1 MNKVGSSTSVRSR
14 SARLE
19 GDSNF
24 LPRPAPATLAMDV
37 KSDPAAPVRA
47 AESRQGVPDAIG
59 QEPPVE
65 VASQGRGR
73 PRRRPPGII
82 DKK

>member
-1 MNKVGSSTSVRSR
+1 MGSSASVRSR
-14 SARLE
+14 SARIE

-37 KSDPAAPVRA
+37 KSVPAEAVRA

-59 QEPPVE
+59 QGSGPPVD

-73 PRRRPPGII
+73 LRRRSPGII